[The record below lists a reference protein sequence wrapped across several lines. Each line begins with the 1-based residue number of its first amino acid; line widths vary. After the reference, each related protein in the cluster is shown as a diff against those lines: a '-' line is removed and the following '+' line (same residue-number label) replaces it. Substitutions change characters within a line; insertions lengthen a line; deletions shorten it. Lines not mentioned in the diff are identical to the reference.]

1 MNFFKKI
8 FKTSLTVALSSF
20 FIFLTALPLHASDVL
35 KIGATPG
42 ENIELTRSRYE
53 LIANYLEMKTGIKT
67 ELYLAT
73 DYTGVIEAM
82 RAGKIDIAQ
91 FGPLS
96 YVLAHSVAG
105 AEAFA
110 KEYREGAGAFYT
122 GYIISR
128 KDSNINS
135 IMDLKGHSFAYVD
148 PASTGGHLIPRKEMI
163 KKGIDPEKDLAETV
177 FLGSHDQV
185 ALGVFHK
192 RVDAGAVVNINYEP
206 FVDKQIID
214 TSELQVIDKSEPF
227 PGSAWTWRKDLPED
241 TKNKVRDALLGL
253 RAETAPEL
261 KDFLRQ
267 VTKYDP
273 ATDSEWDSIRET
285 VDLLHIDLT
294 RQ

>member
-1 MNFFKKI
+1 MPVFSRNTI
-8 FKTSLTVALSSF
+8 FAGIAAFSLMIAGVFSPAAS
-20 FIFLTALPLHASDVL
+20 HAAEAL

-53 LIANYLEMKTGIKT
+53 LIAAYIEKETGIPT

-73 DYTGVIEAM
+73 DFTGVIEAM
-82 RAGKIDIAQ
+82 RAGKIDIAS

-96 YVLAHSVAG
+96 YVLAHQVAG

-110 KEYREGAGAFYT
+110 KEYREGDGASYT
-122 GYIISR
+122 GYIITR
-128 KDSNINS
+128 KDSGINT
-135 IMDLKGHSFAYVD
+135 IQDLKGRSFAYVD

-163 KKGIDPEKDLAETV
+163 KKGIDPETDLRETV

-206 FVDKQIID
+206 FLDSKVID
-214 TSELQVIDKSEPF
+214 GDELQVIDKSDPF
-227 PGSAWTWRKDLPED
+227 PGSAWAWRPDLPEE
-241 TKNKVRDALLGL
+241 TKAKVRDALLSL
-253 RAETAPEL
+253 RAENAPEL
-261 KDFLRQ
+261 KDFLRK

-273 ATDSEWDSIRET
+273 ADDAEWDSIRET

-294 RQ
+294 K